1 MNIAG
6 KLSLKQSTTI
16 LTPTTLIRLAG
27 LSAVLA
33 GLSFIVVGLFHPV
46 NEPSVV
52 TTTTWIN
59 VHIVAIAMG
68 LFGMIG
74 MAGLYARQVEKIG
87 WLGLAGYGLF
97 SLWLALVMS
106 FSMVEAFILPGLA
119 TESPAFVAGFL
130 GMFSGSASAV
140 DLGAMP
146 TLWNLSGAM
155 FILGPLLF
163 GIATFRARILPRG
176 AAALQAVAALLVPV
190 GGLVLPPE
198 YQSLVM
204 VPVGLALAWLG
215 FALFAERQEN
225 TAESQVDQRMVVSKP
240 GKVA

>member
-1 MNIAG
+1 MNIVG
-6 KLSLKQSTTI
+6 KPSLKQSTTT
-16 LTPTTLIRLAG
+16 LTPATLIRLAG
-27 LSAVLA
+27 LSAALA
-33 GLSFIVVGLFHPV
+33 GLCFIVVGLFHPV
-46 NEPSVV
+46 NEPSAV
-52 TTTTWIN
+52 TTATWIN
-59 VHIVAIAMG
+59 VHIVAMAMAI
-68 LFGMIG
+68 FGMIG
-74 MAGLYARQVEKIG
+74 MTGLYARQAERIG

-97 SLWLALVMS
+97 SLWLALVLAYS
-106 FSMVEAFILPGLA
+106 LVEAFILPGLA
-119 TESPAFVAGFL
+119 TESPAFVAAFL
-130 GMFSGSASAV
+130 GMFSGSASAI

-146 TLWNLSGAM
+146 VLWDLSGAM

>member
-1 MNIAG
+1 MNIVG
-6 KLSLKQSTTI
+6 KISLQQTKATLSTATV
-16 LTPTTLIRLAG
+16 IRLAG

-33 GLSFIVVGLFHPV
+33 GLCFIVVGLFHPV
-46 NEPSVV
+46 NEPAVV
-52 TTTTWIN
+52 TTATWIN

-74 MAGLYARQVEKIG
+74 MGGLYARQAKKIG
-87 WLGLAGYGLF
+87 WMGLAGYGLF
-97 SLWLALVMS
+97 SLWLALILS

-130 GMFSGSASAV
+130 GMFSGLPSAI
-140 DLGAMP
+140 DLGALP
-146 TLWNLSGAM
+146 TLWKLSGAM

-163 GIATFRARILPRG
+163 AIATFRARILPRG

-198 YQSLVM
+198 YEPLVM

-215 FALFAERQEN
+215 YALFAQRQED
-225 TAESQVDQRMVVSKP
+225 A
-240 GKVA
+240 A